1 MKTQFSSTLKSL
13 TFVALA
19 AVMTASSAAPMMN
32 DDMPMQKDGMMK
44 MADDDTMQKDM
55 KMSDGMHGKMEH
67 SMEPMKK
74 MNDGMMKESMDK

>member
-1 MKTQFSSTLKSL
+1 MKSQFSSTLKGL

-19 AVMTASSAAPMMN
+19 AIMTASSAAPMMD
-32 DDMPMQKDGMMK
+32 DDMSMKKDGMMK

-55 KMSDGMHGKMEH
+55 KMSDGMPGKMEH

-74 MNDGMMKESMDK
+74 MNDGMMQESMDK